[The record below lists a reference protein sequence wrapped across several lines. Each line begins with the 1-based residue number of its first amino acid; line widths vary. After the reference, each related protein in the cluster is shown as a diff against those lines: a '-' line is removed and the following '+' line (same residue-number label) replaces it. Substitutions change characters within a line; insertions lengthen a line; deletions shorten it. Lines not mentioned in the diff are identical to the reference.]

1 MTWVGCEE
9 AAALTIVG
17 PSQPPQPQPQP
28 LSLSNPTQGT
38 LLHMHSCHSGTS
50 FCRLGTRYR
59 MHEPTE
65 GGFRCFSAPG
75 KILLGRS
82 LSFPRGAVDEVVV
95 VKLVIGLPLLSC
107 WPPLSF
113 QAPRF
118 IAVLVETCT
127 F

>member
-50 FCRLGTRYR
+50 FCRLGTRYIAC
-59 MHEPTE
+59 MNPQKEV
-65 GGFRCFSAPG
+65 SAV
-75 KILLGRS
+75 
-82 LSFPRGAVDEVVV
+82 F
-95 VKLVIGLPLLSC
+95 LPLEKFF
-107 WPPLSF
+107 WVD
-113 QAPRF
+113 R
-118 IAVLVETCT
+118 
-127 F
+127 